1 LEQEG
6 DPVDARCNLF
16 EQLHVAGFAAGGS
29 HHRLSLPWTFPRQE
43 SLACVFPMSSDR
55 IIADGIKVAQ
65 DLLRQNLPP
74 THNLTDAAVVLR
86 FRELVRSQA
95 IRSALERSSD
105 TVLAFALREVERVL
119 CDQSRPHR
127 ETIKRLWDVLDDP
140 HLNQALGLPQQSR
153 MTRR

>member
-1 LEQEG
+1 
-6 DPVDARCNLF
+6 
-16 EQLHVAGFAAGGS
+16 
-29 HHRLSLPWTFPRQE
+29 
-43 SLACVFPMSSDR
+43 MSSDR
-55 IIADGIKVAQ
+55 TIVDAIKVTQ

-74 THNLTDAAVVLR
+74 THNLTDAATVMR

-105 TVLAFALREVERVL
+105 TILAFALREVERAL

-127 ETIKRLWDVLDDP
+127 ETINRLWDVLDDP

>member
-1 LEQEG
+1 
-6 DPVDARCNLF
+6 
-16 EQLHVAGFAAGGS
+16 
-29 HHRLSLPWTFPRQE
+29 
-43 SLACVFPMSSDR
+43 MSSDR

-127 ETIKRLWDVLDDP
+127 ETINRLWDVLDDP
-140 HLNQALGLPQQSR
+140 RSWRIPSG
-153 MTRR
+153 RRPRIWVADLRAGQIAA

>member
-1 LEQEG
+1 
-6 DPVDARCNLF
+6 
-16 EQLHVAGFAAGGS
+16 
-29 HHRLSLPWTFPRQE
+29 
-43 SLACVFPMSSDR
+43 MSSDR
-55 IIADGIKVAQ
+55 VMADGIKVAQ
-65 DLLRQNLPP
+65 DLLRQNLPA

-105 TVLAFALREVERVL
+105 TVLAFALREVGRVL

-127 ETIKRLWDVLDDP
+127 ETINRLWDVLDDP

>member
-1 LEQEG
+1 
-6 DPVDARCNLF
+6 
-16 EQLHVAGFAAGGS
+16 
-29 HHRLSLPWTFPRQE
+29 
-43 SLACVFPMSSDR
+43 MSADR
-55 IIADGIKVAQ
+55 VIADALKLAQ

-86 FRELVRSQA
+86 FRELIRSQA

-127 ETIKRLWDVLDDP
+127 ETINQLWDILDDQ
-140 HLNQALGLPQQSR
+140 HLNQALGLPGSSR
-153 MTRR
+153 TTFGPYSSRR